1 MGDLLIRNIPDAL
14 KADLT
19 KRAELNGRSLS
30 EEAKARLRK
39 SLLDDADT
47 TVRPKRNAYD
57 ALRSIFVEEDA
68 LLSDEEHAE
77 FMRAIEEGRR
87 DTGRPVPDFE

>member
-1 MGDLLIRNIPDAL
+1 MGDLLIRNMPDAL
-14 KADLT
+14 KAGLA
-19 KRAELNGRSLS
+19 KKAEQNGRSLS
-30 EEAKARLRK
+30 EEAKARLRQ

-47 TVRPKRNAYD
+47 AIRPKRNAYD

-77 FMRAIEEGRR
+77 FMRAIEESRK
-87 DTGRPVPDFE
+87 DIGRPVPDFE